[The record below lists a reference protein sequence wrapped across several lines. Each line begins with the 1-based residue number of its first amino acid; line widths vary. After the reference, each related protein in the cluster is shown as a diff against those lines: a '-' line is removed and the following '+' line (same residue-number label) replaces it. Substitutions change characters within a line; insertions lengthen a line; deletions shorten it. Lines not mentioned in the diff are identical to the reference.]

1 MRRIQPRRDRPALA
15 LALCCAACPW
25 ALPAVATG
33 PAALGQVPGPEI
45 FDKEP
50 TTPLELWDAADYLV
64 RTGQVAQAV
73 PYLTKLVQG
82 QPDDDTLLAIR
93 DRYGARSILRLDDY
107 PETRPLARAL
117 ADRLAEAAR
126 RNATR
131 PERIGRFVAA
141 LTKTTEEQEYAVD
154 RLREAGPYAVPAL
167 IKALNAPALPAE
179 GRVKIVRNLGRLDR
193 GAVPPLIATLDSPD
207 TRLAADAARALAR
220 IGDARAVP
228 QLTCLAAQGDQ
239 VSPARAAARRA
250 ILSLTGRP
258 FDAQPRSPVRVLTD
272 EARRYHLHRIQF
284 PGDSVI
290 VWDWDETA
298 RAPAPRQVSKGEA
311 EAIFGLK
318 YAREAL
324 RLDPADVPAQVAL
337 LGLAIEKAVER
348 VGFPAYPADDPANT
362 FASALAAGPDVLGQ
376 VVRTAIADG
385 KDDLAAAAVM
395 ALGRVTDREALA
407 TDRRVNPLVEALTA
421 PSRRV
426 QFAAARA
433 IVALDPRKPFPGSS
447 QVVPVLARF
456 VTNQPAPRAVV
467 IDGNANR
474 GGQLAGFLKA
484 LGYDPMLAP
493 TGDDGFRMAAESAD
507 VELIVIDCHLIQGD
521 WRLVD
526 TVSNLRAD
534 ARTAGIPLYVV
545 GPLNTRYKLIDL
557 PRRDPGVKF
566 LVTPTGPQILE
577 QQLGGRPS
585 GLSDAERAGAAHEAA
600 MLLALIAAR
609 PGNPFEPDLV
619 RAEPALAIALGGPT
633 TGLPASS
640 ALGDVPDLGAQRGL
654 ADVVLDP
661 SRPAPLRRNASDQ
674 LARSIQRFG
683 PLVTSDQEAQL
694 FAALPQE
701 GDPALRMGLAS
712 ILGALHPEPG
722 LTGIR
727 LRTDPALAP
736 PAPGAAPTAA
746 PAANPSEAPGSA
758 PGPAAPPAEGEGGAE
773 AES

>member
-1 MRRIQPRRDRPALA
+1 MCRIQPRRDRLALA
-15 LALCCAACPW
+15 LVLCCAACSW
-25 ALPAVATG
+25 AFLAMATD

-73 PYLTKLVQG
+73 PYLNKFMQS
-82 QPDDDTLLAIR
+82 QPDDDMLLAIR
-93 DRYGARSILRLDDY
+93 DRYGARSILRLEDY
-107 PETRPLARAL
+107 PETRPLARPL
-117 ADRLAEAAR
+117 VDRLAEAAR

-131 PERIGRFVAA
+131 PERIDRFVAA

-154 RLREAGPYAVPAL
+154 RLREAGPDALPAL
-167 IKALNAPALPAE
+167 IKTLNTPALPAE
-179 GRVKIVRNLGRLDR
+179 DRVKIVRNLGRLDR
-193 GAVPPLIATLDSPD
+193 SAVPPLIATLDTPD

-228 QLTCLAAQGDQ
+228 QLTVLAAQGDK
-239 VSPARAAARRA
+239 VSPARTAARQA
-250 ILSLTGRP
+250 ILSLTGQP

-290 VWDWDETA
+290 VWDWDETVK
-298 RAPAPRQVSKGEA
+298 APAPRQVSKSEA

-324 RLDPADVPAQVAL
+324 RLDPADVPAQVVL
-337 LGLAIEKAVER
+337 LSLAMEKAVER
-348 VGFPAYPADDPANT
+348 FGFPAYPSNDPANT
-362 FASALAAGPDVLGQ
+362 FASALAAGPNVLGQ
-376 VVRTAIADG
+376 VVRTAIADS
-385 KDDLAAAAVM
+385 KYDLAAAAVM
-395 ALGRVTDREALA
+395 ALGQVTDREVLA

-426 QFAAARA
+426 QFSAARA
-433 IVALDPRKPFPGSS
+433 IVTLDPRKPFPGSS

-474 GGQLAGFLKA
+474 GNQLAGFLKA
-484 LGYDPMLAP
+484 LGYDPMLAL

-507 VELIVIDCHLIQGD
+507 VELIVIDYHLIQGE

-545 GPLNTRYKLIDL
+545 GPLNTQYKLVDL
-557 PRRDPGVKF
+557 PNRYPGVKF
-566 LVTPTGPQILE
+566 LVTPTSPQILE

-585 GLSDAERAGAAHEAA
+585 GLSDAERAGSAQEAA
-600 MLLALIAAR
+600 MLLALVAAR

-619 RAEPALAIALGGPT
+619 QAEPALAIALSGPNT
-633 TGLPASS
+633 SLPASS
-640 ALGDVPDLGAQRGL
+640 ALGDVPDPGAQRGL
-654 ADVVLDP
+654 ADVLLDP
-661 SRPAPLRRNASDQ
+661 SKPAPLRLNAAGQ

-683 PLVTSDQEAQL
+683 PLVTADQEAHL
-694 FAALPQE
+694 LAALPQE
-701 GDPALRMGLAS
+701 GDPALRTSLAS
-712 ILGALHPEPG
+712 VLGALRPKSGPI
-722 LTGIR
+722 GIR

-736 PAPGAAPTAA
+736 PAPGAAPAAA
-746 PAANPSEAPGSA
+746 PAANPPEVPGLAPTPTA
-758 PGPAAPPAEGEGGAE
+758 PSAEGEGGDE
-773 AES
+773 AKS